1 MKKVFSI
8 LFLILFS
15 SCAPSLTDRLSLHEI
30 SPEQTDE
37 QVRQFKTQSHPK
49 VRVAL
54 VNDLRAH
61 KIIAEMDGKDY
72 GELGGA
78 TKVIQQGAERYF
90 ANNGYEITL
99 LSAPTIL
106 IELSNWHT
114 KVTPHILT
122 TLVDSNAE
130 IIVSLLDRNGRVV
143 YRSIYDGNYAKT
155 RMFINQSDVEKI
167 HMQSMEYAI
176 LEASED
182 AKLREFAQKNQ

>member
-8 LFLILFS
+8 LLLVLFS
-15 SCAPSLTDRLSLHEI
+15 ACTPELTNQLSLHEI

-37 QVRQFKTQSHPK
+37 QVRQFKTQTHPK

-54 VNDLRAH
+54 VNDLRPQ
-61 KIIAEMDGKDY
+61 KITAEMEGKDY
-72 GELGGA
+72 GESGSA
-78 TKVIQQGAERYF
+78 TKIIQQGVERYF

-99 LSAPTIL
+99 LNSPTIL
-106 IELSNWHT
+106 IEISSWHT
-114 KVTPHILT
+114 KVTPHLIT

-130 IIVSLLDRNGRVV
+130 IIVSLLDRNGKVV

-155 RMFINQSDVEKI
+155 RMFVNQSDIEKI
-167 HMQSMEYAI
+167 HMQSIEYAI